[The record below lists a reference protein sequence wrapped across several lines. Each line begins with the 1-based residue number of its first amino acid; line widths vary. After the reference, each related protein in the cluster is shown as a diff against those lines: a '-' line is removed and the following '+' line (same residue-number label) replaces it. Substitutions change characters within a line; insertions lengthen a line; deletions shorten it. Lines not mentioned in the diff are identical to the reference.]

1 MDTATVQVTRGTRGI
16 LAATAAGAV
25 FEWYDFYLCI
35 VLAPHLPKIF
45 FPAEYETAAYLSAF
59 TAYAIGFIV
68 RPFGGLLFGQ
78 LGDTIGRKLTFLIT
92 IVFMG
97 FATFTIGLIPT
108 FSEVGWIS
116 PAMLVALRIVQG
128 LAVGGEYAGAAV
140 YMAEFVPASRRGLT
154 TGWIQITPA
163 IGLIL
168 AIAAITLLRENLTEP
183 EFLEWGWRLPFVASL
198 PLLGMTILLR
208 ARLPETPIFQWL
220 RSTGNVSQAPVR
232 EALGNSA
239 NRNALLLC
247 LFGVT
252 AGQGAVAYAAQGYM
266 AFFLTNTLQLNF
278 DIASK
283 LGVANSLT
291 ALFFIPLLAWLSDKT
306 GRLRIILAGFVL
318 AVIGLVPAFWLLSHS
333 VNPGLTAFR
342 AENAVTVETDREQ
355 CGMHLFAGPW
365 SKITLCDQVREK
377 LSNYGLSFN
386 LVHSPGQKSVTLS
399 VGNHSAGITGGSE
412 AEVRAQVEKALFAA
426 GYPGIVWKY
435 ADGEPLVNQ
444 SGEPILERTGA
455 DPAKVDYV
463 SATFAFQLIILM
475 AALVYAPAAAF
486 LSEYFHP
493 RLRYLSVSLVYHIG
507 NGWIGGL
514 VPVIAATLV
523 VTTGN
528 TFAGLWYVM
537 AVAAASLLVAL
548 LLVGGQ
554 KSRRIYE

>member
-1 MDTATVQVTRGTRGI
+1 MDTATVQAVRGTRGI

-35 VLAPHLPKIF
+35 VLAPYLPKIF
-45 FPAEYETAAYLSAF
+45 FPAEYGTASFLSAF

-68 RPFGGLLFGQ
+68 RPIGGLLFGR

-108 FSEVGWIS
+108 FGEVGWIS
-116 PAMLVALRIVQG
+116 PAMLVTLRIVQG

-140 YMAEFVPASRRGLT
+140 YMAEFVPASRRGIT

-168 AIAAITLLRENLTEP
+168 AIATFTAIRERLTEQ
-183 EFLEWGWRLPFVASL
+183 EFLEWGWRLPFLSSL
-198 PLLGMTILLR
+198 ILLALTMLLC

-220 RSTGNVSQAPVR
+220 RSTRNVSEAPVR
-232 EALGNSA
+232 EALGNPA

-252 AGQGAVAYAAQGYM
+252 AGQGAVAYAAQGYL
-266 AFFLTNTLQLNF
+266 AFFLTNTLQLSF
-278 DIASK
+278 DAASR
-283 LGVANSLT
+283 LGLANSLT
-291 ALFFIPLLAWLSDKT
+291 ALFLIPLLAWLSDKT
-306 GRLRIILAGFVL
+306 GRLRIILAGFL
-318 AVIGLVPAFWLLSHS
+318 FAAIGLVPAFQLLSQA
-333 VNPGLTAFR
+333 VNPGLAAFR
-342 AENAVTVETDREQ
+342 AENPVTIETDSEQ
-355 CGMHLFAGPW
+355 CGIHLFAGPW
-365 SKITLCDQVREK
+365 SKITLCDEVRGM
-377 LSNYGLSFN
+377 LANYGLSFT
-386 LVHSPGQKSVTLS
+386 LEHSPGQQSVTLS
-399 VGNHSAGITGGSE
+399 IGNHSAGITGKNE
-412 AEVRAQVEKALFAA
+412 AQVRGQVEKALFGA

-435 ADGEPLVNQ
+435 ADGEPLVTRN
-444 SGEPILERTGA
+444 GEPVLDRTGA
-455 DPAKVDYV
+455 DLAKVDYV

-493 RLRYLSVSLVYHIG
+493 RVRYLSVSLVYQIG
-507 NGWIGGL
+507 NGWAGGL

-523 VTTGN
+523 VSTGN
-528 TFAGLWYVM
+528 TYAGLWYVM
-537 AVAAASLLVAL
+537 AVAAASLFIAL
-548 LLVGGQ
+548 MLVGGR
-554 KSRRIYE
+554 KSRPIYE